1 MLVFSWKIQGYPA
14 NPKKQGLIGGTV
26 PLDVHD
32 VSIILE
38 EQKTHLQVRLFLMV
52 MIANCESEVLAF
64 VCISRYKYIY
74 IYANLFAG
82 RCFNMFSSDDLQVC

>member
-74 IYANLFAG
+74 ANLFAG